1 MTPAQQKERAVEF
14 LAMLENPDPAKL
26 EALVAD
32 NFEWRVMTRMP
43 GFAPVRGKEAL
54 KGFAKGLKTMM
65 PNGLNM
71 KWGTVFSEGNNV
83 SVQCEIEHHGGQWP
97 QVFES
102 LSFLC
107 QLCGRQDRASARI
120 LRYQPRARGLRRRL
134 KAEA

>member
-32 NFEWRVMTRMP
+32 NFEWRAMTRMP
-43 GFAPVRGKEAL
+43 GFAPVKGKEAL

-83 SVQCEIEHHGGQWP
+83 SVQCESNTTAANGRKYNNIYNFYVRFAGDRID
-97 QVFES
+97 QVLEY
-102 LSFLC
+102 C
-107 QLCGRQDRASARI
+107 DTNHAREVFVA
-120 LRYQPRARGLRRRL
+120 P
-134 KAEA
+134 